1 MAQVGRRGS
10 LKNCIVKVR
19 VLLPALMIEVCGC
32 GAMQVDAPVSEAGCW
47 RFKSS
52 HPHQVFVGV
61 AQLAERELAKLEVG
75 SSNLLADSIVFCT
88 LGRVGSGAGPQP
100 LSGRFDSV
108 SVLQFDL
115 PKWRKQA
122 DARSLNL
129 RHLRVRVPPS
139 ALSVLRVGKCSVR
152 SHKPRLAGSVTQ
164 TRNQNMGRWASP
176 VKPSVFQAEDRGF
189 KSHTP
194 YCV

>member
-1 MAQVGRRGS
+1 M
-10 LKNCIVKVR
+10 
-19 VLLPALMIEVCGC
+19 
-32 GAMQVDAPVSEAGCW
+32 
-47 RFKSS
+47 
-52 HPHQVFVGV
+52 GV
-61 AQLAERELAKLEVG
+61 AQFCRRAGLRSRLLEVQVLSPTSDFRRR
-75 SSNLLADSIVFCT
+75 SSIGRARVCQARGREFKPPRRFHILCT
-88 LGRVGSGAGPQP
+88 LGRVDSGAGPQP

-115 PKWRKQA
+115 PKWRNLA

-129 RHLRVRVPPS
+129 RHLKVRVPPS

-189 KSHTP
+189 ESCTP
-194 YCV
+194 CCV